1 MCVARDGLA
10 QFRRG
15 RQLVALYPY
24 MEYSL
29 HMRTRRAIR
38 TAASAIPAADMAE
51 RRDPAARR
59 RLSAPA
65 LRTFFQVA
73 RTWQLSAAEERA
85 LLGWPPSSTFHK
97 YKSGDAGVLS
107 FDTLTRI
114 SLVLGI
120 YKAIQVLYPEP
131 IFADRWVRMP
141 NANTLFGGR
150 PPIAFLV
157 DNGIDG
163 LLQLRRLLD
172 ARRG

>member
-1 MCVARDGLA
+1 
-10 QFRRG
+10 
-15 RQLVALYPY
+15 
-24 MEYSL
+24 
-29 HMRTRRAIR
+29 MRTPRPARAATG
-38 TAASAIPAADMAE
+38 TAPSVSATD
-51 RRDPAARR
+51 RRDPAIRR

-73 RTWQLSAAEERA
+73 RAWQLSAAEERA
-85 LLGWPPSSTFHK
+85 VLGWPPSSTFHK

-120 YKAIQVLYPEP
+120 YKALQVLYPEAA
-131 IFADRWVRMP
+131 FADRWIRMP
-141 NANTLFGGR
+141 NANALFGGH

-157 DNGIDG
+157 DSGIDG
-163 LLQLRRLLD
+163 LFQVRRLLD